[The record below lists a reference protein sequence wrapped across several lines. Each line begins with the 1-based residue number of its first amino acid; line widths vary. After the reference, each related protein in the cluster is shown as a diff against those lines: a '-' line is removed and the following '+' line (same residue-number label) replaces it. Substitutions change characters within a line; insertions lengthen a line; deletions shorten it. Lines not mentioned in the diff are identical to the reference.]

1 MPFLQNAWYM
11 ATWADEIESGKMF
24 HRTLLGQPIV
34 LFRQANGRL
43 AALHDRCP
51 HRFVPLHLGTLKGD
65 AIECGYHGLQFDCTG
80 RCVVN
85 PHSDSIPAAAR
96 VRSYAVEE
104 KDGIAW
110 IWMGDAQAVRHELL
124 PDFSR
129 LHAAPPNAASRG
141 YLWTDSNYKLIADN
155 VMDLSHADFVH
166 ADSVG
171 GGAFTRAKPK
181 VSEHGE
187 DVHIVWECLHDSA
200 PPAYDRLMPRPGQP
214 VNFRTEVR
222 WRAPAIM
229 HLDIAITPREDPD
242 GEGLRTDNAHIITPE
257 TETTSHYFYWLT
269 RRFRVDDADINARR
283 QAVMY
288 NAFSNQ
294 DKPMLSAQQHAM
306 GTDDL
311 FGLNPVLLPSDAGAI
326 RARRK
331 LEQKIREEQAAATES
346 QVKSVRLGGARHPH
360 TG

>member
-11 ATWADEIESGKMF
+11 AGWANEIEPGQMV
-24 HRTLLGQPIV
+24 HRKLLDQPIV
-34 LFRQANGRL
+34 FFRRGDGQL

-85 PHSDSIPAAAR
+85 PHSSTIPAAAR
-96 VRSYAVEE
+96 VKPFAVTE

-110 IWMGDAQAVRHELL
+110 IWMGEADEARHDLL

-141 YLWTDSNYKLIADN
+141 YLWTDCNYKLVADN
-155 VMDLSHADFVH
+155 VMDLSHADFLH

-171 GGAFTRAKPK
+171 GGAFTSAKTR
-181 VSEHGE
+181 VEEHGD
-187 DVHIVWECLHDSA
+187 DVHITWECQHDSA

-222 WRAPAIM
+222 WRAPGIM
-229 HLDIAITPREDPD
+229 HLDIAITPQEDP
-242 GEGLRTDNAHIITPE
+242 GSEGLRTDNAHIVTPE
-257 TETTSHYFYWLT
+257 TESTTHYFFWLT
-269 RRFRVDDADINARR
+269 RRFQVDDEEINSRR
-283 QAVMY
+283 QAIMY

-294 DKPMLSAQQHAM
+294 DKPMLSEQQRAM

-311 FGLNPVLLPSDAGAI
+311 FGLGPVLLPGDAGAV

-331 LEQKIREEQAAATES
+331 LEQRIRDERAAAS
-346 QVKSVRLGGARHPH
+346 RPSVGAPRVARA
-360 TG
+360 